1 MIHRL
6 MMRDLSVLLTSACGA
21 DAQTV
26 IRLWQHL
33 VALSALLLAMV
44 RWLSHQRLC
53 DTALMQSQAWRLQ
66 GGESARFSQPASQH
80 RFGFDWQPA
89 DQSLNIF

>member
-1 MIHRL
+1 

-26 IRLWQHL
+26 IRLWQTA
-33 VALSALLLAMV
+33 VAPYALLLAMA

-53 DTALMQSQAWRLQ
+53 DTALTQSQARRLQ
-66 GGESARFSQPASQH
+66 GGESARFRQPASIASASAGSPQIH
-80 RFGFDWQPA
+80 
-89 DQSLNIF
+89 L